1 MSDNFKMDTN
11 FVKHPTQEGV
21 FMKHFFCKEDNDRL
35 NNVEVNIVPGFQ
47 IAPHTHDDSTEFF
60 YVVSGE
66 GEFLDDSKWLCIKK
80 GDAFK
85 APQGMTHSLKN
96 TGNEMLILFSTFS
109 PAIR

>member
-1 MSDNFKMDTN
+1 MADNLKMDAN

-47 IAPHTHDDSTEFF
+47 IAPHTHADSTEFF
-60 YVVSGE
+60 YVVSGQ
-66 GEFLDDSKWLCIKK
+66 GEFLDDNEWQCIKK

-85 APQGMTHSLKN
+85 APQGMNHSLKN

-109 PAIR
+109 PATR